1 MSTADRSYHTFKI
14 INQSTALCGCGYA
27 MLCGTSI
34 DEQRSRHRMHL
45 MELDRFTTERD
56 EQRAAEAAEY
66 GDPHDIYN
74 RTNRQRTEQANNK
87 RRRS

>member
-1 MSTADRSYHTFKI
+1 MSQVDRSYHTFKI
-14 INQSTALCGCGYA
+14 INRSTALCGCGYA

-56 EQRAAEAAEY
+56 EQRAGEAAEY
-66 GDPHDIYN
+66 GNPHDIYN
-74 RTNRQRTEQANNK
+74 RTDTQRAAQAANK
-87 RRRS
+87 RRRN